1 MNKVIRFEII
11 KPSEIDWKKLGDILY
26 KLQKDT
32 RDVRNKTMQLC
43 WEYHNFSS
51 DYKKNNGEYPKS
63 KDILGYSNVFG
74 FAYDKLK
81 NEYCKMNTSN
91 QSVSMKDSADKW
103 KNDMVSILKGE
114 VSIPSYKKDV
124 PIDVAGKCIKISKDN
139 DNWIA
144 TLSLL
149 SNSYKKELDLKSG
162 QIGVVLK
169 VKDNNQKRTLEKVLS
184 GEYGI
189 SASQLINKNKKWFLN
204 LCYNFEPTKR
214 ELNKDNIMGIDMGI
228 VYPVYMAFNNS
239 LDRYKI
245 EGGEIESFRRQVEK
259 RKNELY
265 AQGKYCGEGRVGH
278 GTKTRIKPI
287 KFATDK
293 VANFRD
299 TTNHKYSKYII
310 DMAVKNNCG
319 TIQMEDLTGI
329 NKDNVFLKNWSYF
342 DLQTKIE
349 YKAKEKGI
357 NVVKI
362 SPKYTSQRCS
372 KCGHIEKEN
381 RLEQKTFEC
390 KSCGFKTNADYNAAK
405 NIATSGVEDII
416 KHELQKKRED
426 DSDKRV

>member
-1 MNKVIRFEII
+1 MIRFEII
-11 KPSEIDWKKLGDILY
+11 KPSEIDWKKLGNILY
-26 KLQKDT
+26 EIQKET
-32 RDVRNKTMQLC
+32 RDVKNKVIQLC
-43 WEYHNFSS
+43 WEYQGFSS
-51 DYKKNNGEYPKS
+51 DYKKEHGEYPKQ
-63 KDILGYSNVFG
+63 KDITGYSMMMNFC
-74 FAYDKLK
+74 YDKLK
-81 NEYCKMNTSN
+81 VEYNKMNTAN
-91 QSVSMKDSADKW
+91 QSTTIKDSADKW

-149 SNSYKKELDLKSG
+149 SNSYKKELELKSG
-162 QIGVVLK
+162 QVGVIIK

-184 GEYGI
+184 GEYGV

-228 VYPVYMAFNNS
+228 IYPVYMAFNNS

-329 NKDNVFLKNWSYF
+329 NKNNVFLKNWSYF

-405 NIATSGVEDII
+405 NIATSGIEDII
-416 KHELQKKRED
+416 KHELQKKGD
-426 DSDKRV
+426 I

>member
-11 KPSEIDWKKLGDILY
+11 KPSEIDWKKLGNILY
-26 KLQKDT
+26 EIQKET
-32 RDVRNKTMQLC
+32 RDVKNKVIQLC
-43 WEYHNFSS
+43 WEYQGFSS
-51 DYKKNNGEYPKS
+51 DYKKEHGEYPKQ
-63 KDILGYSNVFG
+63 KDITGYSMMMNFC
-74 FAYDKLK
+74 YDKLK
-81 NEYCKMNTSN
+81 VEYNKMNTAN
-91 QSVSMKDSADKW
+91 QSTTIKDSADKW

-114 VSIPSYKKDV
+114 VSIPSYKKDA

-149 SNSYKKELDLKSG
+149 SNSYKKELELKSG
-162 QIGVVLK
+162 QVGVIIK

-184 GEYGI
+184 GEYGV

-228 VYPVYMAFNNS
+228 IYPVYMAFNNS

-362 SPKYTSQRCS
+362 SPKYTSQRCN

-405 NIATSGVEDII
+405 NIATSGIEDII
-416 KHELQKKRED
+416 KHELQKKGD
-426 DSDKRV
+426 I

>member
-1 MNKVIRFEII
+1 MIRFEII
-11 KPSEIDWKKLGDILY
+11 KPSEIDWKKLGNILY
-26 KLQKDT
+26 EIQKET
-32 RDVRNKTMQLC
+32 RDVKNKVIQLC
-43 WEYHNFSS
+43 WEYQGFSS
-51 DYKKNNGEYPKS
+51 DYKKEHGEYPKQ
-63 KDILGYSNVFG
+63 KDITGYSMMMNFC
-74 FAYDKLK
+74 YDKLK
-81 NEYCKMNTSN
+81 VEYNKMNTAN
-91 QSVSMKDSADKW
+91 QSTTIKDSADKW

-114 VSIPSYKKDV
+114 VSIPSYKKDA

-149 SNSYKKELDLKSG
+149 SNSYKKELELKSG
-162 QIGVVLK
+162 QVGVIIK

-184 GEYGI
+184 GEYGV

-228 VYPVYMAFNNS
+228 IYPVYMAFNNS

-362 SPKYTSQRCS
+362 SPKYTSQRCN

-405 NIATSGVEDII
+405 NIATSGIEDII
-416 KHELQKKRED
+416 KHELQKKGD
-426 DSDKRV
+426 I